1 MWSIKY
7 VTMTMMKKNK
17 NFCCPG
23 NDSVYKFYKK
33 LKENA
38 EEIIKLTLK
47 VMKPLTAEE
56 LKS

>member
-38 EEIIKLTLK
+38 EEIIKLT
-47 VMKPLTAEE
+47 
-56 LKS
+56 